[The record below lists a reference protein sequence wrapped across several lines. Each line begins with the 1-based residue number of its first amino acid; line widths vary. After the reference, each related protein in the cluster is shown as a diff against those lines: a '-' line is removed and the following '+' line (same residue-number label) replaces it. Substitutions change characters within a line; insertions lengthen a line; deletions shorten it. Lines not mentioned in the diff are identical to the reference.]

1 MSDTSTPSLFN
12 PDRRVSVLLPL
23 PLAGAYDYLAGGL
36 ALAPGDFVAVP
47 LGNREAVGVVWG
59 GGGKDVAEA
68 RLRPV
73 IRRLDAPPLPKISRD
88 FVDWV
93 ASYTLAPPGAVLKM
107 AMSVPSALEPPPLHL
122 ALRAVAAPPPFK
134 ETPARLK
141 VLEAARRLPPL
152 SAADLAREA
161 GVGPAVVKGLVEA
174 GALEVVELPPPAAFH
189 PPDLEAPR
197 AELSPGQR
205 EAADS
210 LVAAQAGGFSV
221 ILIDGVTGS
230 GKTEVY
236 FEAVAACLAAGKQV
250 LVLLPEIALSAQWLE
265 RFRRRF
271 GARPALW
278 HSDLGDATRRK
289 TWRAVASG
297 EAAVV
302 VGARS
307 GLFLPFRDLGLIVVD
322 EEHDQAFKQEDHVSY
337 HARDMAVVRARL
349 GGFPAVLASATPSLE
364 TLANVQAGR
373 YRLVHLP
380 DRHAGARMPDIVPV
394 DLRRH
399 PPPRGRWLSPVL
411 VEALEETLAAGEQA
425 MLYLNRRGYAPLTLC
440 RACGHR
446 LQCPH
451 CTAWLVEH
459 RHGRQGLP
467 NLDDST
473 GFSGQARETGR
484 AGRLVCHHCGH
495 FIRLPPKC
503 PSCEAEGKFAACG
516 PGVERVAEEAAALF
530 PSARLAVMTSDTC
543 SGPHAAAEFVRRVA
557 DHEVDLLV
565 GTQIVAKG
573 YHFPLL
579 TLVGVVDADLGLE
592 GGDLRA
598 GERTHQLLSQVAG
611 RAGRAERPGR
621 VLLQTYQ
628 PDHPVM
634 RALRS
639 GDRDSFIAREAELRR
654 AAGMPPYGRLAALVL
669 SGPDADAVDSYAR
682 ALAKAAPRLDELQVL
697 GPAPAPMALLR
708 GRHRR
713 RFLVRS
719 GRTLN
724 LQALLRDWLA
734 RAAPPKGVRV
744 QVDVDPYSFS

>member
-1 MSDTSTPSLFN
+1 MHAMSATSTPSLFN
-12 PDRRVSVLLPL
+12 PGQRVAVMLPL
-23 PLAGAYDYLAGGL
+23 PLGGAYDYAVGDESLR
-36 ALAPGDFVAVP
+36 PGDFVEVP
-47 LGNREAVGVVWG
+47 LAGRLVAGVVWG
-59 GGGKDVAEA
+59 AGDGKVDAA
-68 RLRPV
+68 KLRPV
-73 IRRLDAPPLPKISRD
+73 ARRLAAAGLPEVTRR

-107 AMSVPSALEPPPLHL
+107 AMSVPSALEPVPPHM
-122 ALRAVAAPPPFK
+122 ALRPAAAPPEFK
-134 ETPARLK
+134 DT
-141 VLEAARRLPPL
+141 AARRKVMAAACRLPPM

-174 GALEVVELPPPAAFH
+174 GALESVELAPPRAFS
-189 PPDLEAPR
+189 PPDLAAPR
-197 AELSPGQR
+197 AELSPGQQ
-205 EAADS
+205 EGADA
-210 LVAAQAGGFSV
+210 LVAALGGGFSV
-221 ILIDGVTGS
+221 VLIDGVTGS

-236 FEAVAACLAAGKQV
+236 FEAVAAVLAKGKQV
-250 LVLLPEIALSAQWLE
+250 LVLLPEIALSAQWLD

-271 GARPALW
+271 GVKPAMW

-297 EAAVV
+297 EAAIV

-322 EEHDQAFKQEDHVSY
+322 EEHDQAFKQEDHVCY

-364 TLANVQAGR
+364 SLANVQAGR

-380 DRHAGARMPDIVPV
+380 DRHAGAVLPDIVPV

-399 PPPRGRWLSPVL
+399 PPPRGRWLSPLL
-411 VEALEETLAAGEQA
+411 VEALEEVMAAGEQA

-440 RACGHR
+440 RTCGHR

-459 RHGRQGLP
+459 R
-467 NLDDST
+467 S
-473 GFSGQARETGR
+473 

-495 FIRLPPKC
+495 HIRLPPKC
-503 PSCEAEGKFAACG
+503 PECEAEANFAACG
-516 PGVERVAEEAAALF
+516 PGVERVAEEAALLF
-530 PSARLAVMTSDTC
+530 PNARIAVMTSDTC
-543 SGPHAAAEFVRRVA
+543 TGPHAAAEFVRRVS
-557 DHEVDLLV
+557 DHEVDLLI

-573 YHFPLL
+573 YHFPML

-639 GDRDSFIAREAELRR
+639 GERDAFIAREAEARR
-654 AAGMPPYGRLAALVL
+654 DAGMPPYGRLAALIL
-669 SGPDADAVDSYAR
+669 SGPDAGVVDSYAR
-682 ALAKAAPRLDELQVL
+682 TLAKAAPRAEGLQVL

-713 RFLVRS
+713 RFLIQS
-719 GRTLN
+719 GRSLN

-734 RAAPPKGVRV
+734 RTRPPKSVRV

>member
-1 MSDTSTPSLFN
+1 MHAMSATSTPSLFN
-12 PDRRVSVLLPL
+12 PGQRVAVMLPL
-23 PLAGAYDYLAGGL
+23 PLGGAYDYAVGFEPLR
-36 ALAPGDFVAVP
+36 PGEFVEVP
-47 LGNREAVGVVWG
+47 LANRLVTGVVWG
-59 GGGKDVAEA
+59 AGDGKVEMGK
-68 RLRPV
+68 LRPV
-73 IRRLDAPPLPKISRD
+73 ARRLPAPPLPEVTRR

-107 AMSVPSALEPPPLHL
+107 AMSVPSALEPAAPHL
-122 ALRAVAAPPPFK
+122 ALRLAAIIPAFK
-134 ETPARLK
+134 ETPARRK
-141 VLEAARRLPPL
+141 VMEAAGRLPPL

-174 GALEVVELPPPAAFH
+174 GVLETVELPPPPAFLA
-189 PPDLEAPR
+189 PDLAQQR
-197 AELSPGQR
+197 ALLSPAQQ
-205 EAADS
+205 EAADA
-210 LVAAQAGGFSV
+210 LVDALDRGFSV
-221 ILIDGVTGS
+221 QLIDGVTGS

-236 FEAVAACLAAGKQV
+236 FEAVAACLAAGRQV

-265 RFRRRF
+265 RFRKRF
-271 GARPALW
+271 GVKPALW
-278 HSDLGDATRRK
+278 HSDLGDSTRRK

-297 EAAVV
+297 EAAIV

-307 GLFLPFRDLGLIVVD
+307 GLFLPFQNLGLIVVD
-322 EEHDQAFKQEDHVSY
+322 EEHDQAFKQEDHVCY

-349 GGFPAVLASATPSLE
+349 GNFPAVLASATPSLE
-364 TLANVQAGR
+364 SLANVQAGR

-380 DRHAGARMPDIVPV
+380 DRHAGAVLPDIVPV

-399 PPPRGRWLSPVL
+399 PPPRGRWLSPQL
-411 VEALEETLAAGEQA
+411 VEALEEVMAAGEQA

-440 RACGHR
+440 RTCGHR

-459 RHGRQGLP
+459 R
-467 NLDDST
+467 S
-473 GFSGQARETGR
+473 

-495 FIRLPPKC
+495 HIRLPPKC
-503 PSCEAEGKFAACG
+503 PECEAEANFAACG
-516 PGVERVAEEAAALF
+516 PGVERVAEEAALLF
-530 PSARLAVMTSDTC
+530 PNARIAVMTSDTC
-543 SGPHAAAEFVRRVA
+543 TGPHAAAEFVRRVS
-557 DHEVDLLV
+557 DHEIDLLV

-573 YHFPLL
+573 YHFPML

-639 GDRDSFIAREAELRR
+639 GERDAFIAREAELRR
-654 AAGMPPYGRLAALVL
+654 AAGMPPYGRLAALIL
-669 SGPDADAVDSYAR
+669 SGPDVGIVESYAR
-682 ALAKAAPRLDELQVL
+682 TLAKAAPRAEGVQVL

-713 RFLVRS
+713 RFLVQSSRAV
-719 GRTLN
+719 N
-724 LQALLRDWLA
+724 LQALLRDWLF
-734 RAAPPKGVRV
+734 RAQPPKSVRV